1 MVDAIGEVA
10 HSTTW
15 GSSSTCT
22 PNNPTLLPPATG
34 VARGTRMSTT
44 HDATTDLLVDH
55 FDDRAQSCVH
65 GCVVHEPERHEL
77 SGGNMPTC

>member
-1 MVDAIGEVA
+1 
-10 HSTTW
+10 
-15 GSSSTCT
+15 
-22 PNNPTLLPPATG
+22 
-34 VARGTRMSTT
+34 MSTT